1 MRGIS
6 FQVTATVVVEEAVAE
21 AVAEAAEGAAEEADT
36 KTEEEG
42 DEAITGTTIGTHQLK
57 EEEDMVETGMV
68 NTRRRIEEAT
78 IEAMIDSNNRRMMRG
93 TTRGT
98 IPGTRS

>member
-21 AVAEAAEGAAEEADT
+21 AVEGAAEEADT

-98 IPGTRS
+98 IPGTRR

>member
-21 AVAEAAEGAAEEADT
+21 AAEGAAEEAGT

-93 TTRGT
+93 TIPGT
-98 IPGTRS
+98 IPGTRR

>member
-21 AVAEAAEGAAEEADT
+21 AAEVAAEEADT

-98 IPGTRS
+98 IPGTRR

>member
-1 MRGIS
+1 MAGIS
-6 FQVTATVVVEEAVAE
+6 FQITATVVVAE
-21 AVAEAAEGAAEEADT
+21 VVAEAAEEAAEEADT
-36 KTEEEG
+36 KTEEEE
-42 DEAITGTTIGTHQLK
+42 DEAITGSTIGTHQLK

-98 IPGTRS
+98 IPGTRR

>member
-21 AVAEAAEGAAEEADT
+21 AAEGAAEEADT
-36 KTEEEG
+36 KIEEEG

-98 IPGTRS
+98 IPGTRR

>member
-21 AVAEAAEGAAEEADT
+21 AAEGAAKEADT

-93 TTRGT
+93 TTRGM
-98 IPGTRS
+98 IPGTRR

>member
-21 AVAEAAEGAAEEADT
+21 AAEGAAEEVDT

-98 IPGTRS
+98 IPGTRR

>member
-6 FQVTATVVVEEAVAE
+6 FQVTATVVVEE

-57 EEEDMVETGMV
+57 EEEGMVETGMV

-98 IPGTRS
+98 IPGTRR

>member
-21 AVAEAAEGAAEEADT
+21 AAEGAAEEAGT

-98 IPGTRS
+98 IPGTRR

>member
-6 FQVTATVVVEEAVAE
+6 FQVTATVVVEE

-98 IPGTRS
+98 IPGTRR

>member
-1 MRGIS
+1 MAGIS
-6 FQVTATVVVEEAVAE
+6 FQITATVVVEEAVAE
-21 AVAEAAEGAAEEADT
+21 AAEEAAEEADT
-36 KTEEEG
+36 KTEEEEA
-42 DEAITGTTIGTHQLK
+42 EAITGTTIGIHQRK

-68 NTRRRIEEAT
+68 NTRLRIEEAT

-98 IPGTRS
+98 IPGTRR

>member
-21 AVAEAAEGAAEEADT
+21 AAEGAAEEADT
-36 KTEEEG
+36 KTEEEEA
-42 DEAITGTTIGTHQLK
+42 EAITGTTIGTHQLK

-78 IEAMIDSNNRRMMRG
+78 IGAMIDSNNRRMMRG

-98 IPGTRS
+98 IPGTRR

>member
-6 FQVTATVVVEEAVAE
+6 FQVTATVVVEEAVE
-21 AVAEAAEGAAEEADT
+21 EAAEGAAEEAGT

-98 IPGTRS
+98 IPGTRR